1 MRGQAIASGVRLR
14 AQKSLATNRSGAQ
27 PDRFTG
33 CLEMEKRLASEDTSP
48 VRFSREESVR
58 ITDPKNPGSLKYQLA
73 EGIEPPTL

>member
-1 MRGQAIASGVRLR
+1 MRALNITSGHQRPE
-14 AQKSLATNRSGAQ
+14 TIPSGTQ

-33 CLEMEKRLASEDTSP
+33 CLEMEKRLASEDTNP

-58 ITDPKNPGSLKYQLA
+58 ITNPKNPGSLKYQLA